1 MQSYLVVAMGI
12 TASAMSLE
20 RRSYSGVATFN
31 DYAAQG
37 KYASDTPLLFLKMFR
52 ALMCQ
57 SSTVCGPKQGVSG
70 TYGVAIGDL
79 SPNIWSGDKC
89 SGSIDFSEW

>member
-1 MQSYLVVAMGI
+1 MMSYLVVAMGV

-37 KYASDTPLLFLKMFR
+37 KYASDTAPLLLLVHK
-52 ALMCQ
+52 
-57 SSTVCGPKQGVSG
+57 P
-70 TYGVAIGDL
+70 
-79 SPNIWSGDKC
+79 
-89 SGSIDFSEW
+89 